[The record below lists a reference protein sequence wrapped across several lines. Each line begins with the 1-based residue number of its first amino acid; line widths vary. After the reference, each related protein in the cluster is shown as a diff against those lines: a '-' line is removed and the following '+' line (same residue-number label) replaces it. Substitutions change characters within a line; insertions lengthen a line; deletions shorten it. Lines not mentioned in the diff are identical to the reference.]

1 MTCVKYTIATKNK
14 LRESQKK
21 NYSKQHESMS
31 ARLCFALMEVN
42 NPHMVY
48 TQLKLAYILKTGG
61 FMNTY
66 STQ

>member
-1 MTCVKYTIATKNK
+1 MRKHGCAIVWA
-14 LRESQKK
+14 
-21 NYSKQHESMS
+21 
-31 ARLCFALMEVN
+31 FALMEVN